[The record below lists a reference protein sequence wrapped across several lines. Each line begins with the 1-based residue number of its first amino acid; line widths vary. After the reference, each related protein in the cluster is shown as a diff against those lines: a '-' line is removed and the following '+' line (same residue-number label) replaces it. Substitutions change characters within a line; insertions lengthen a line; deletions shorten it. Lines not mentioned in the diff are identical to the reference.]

1 MQQLLVFYL
10 GLFVFVVAASL
21 AWGTWWLAG
30 SGEPTQE
37 LHPDREAQDD
47 YDMDMNEARLAAEV
61 ARRHQAEKVIVTE
74 VSF

>member
-30 SGEPTQE
+30 SGEQTQE

-47 YDMDMNEARLAAEV
+47 YDMDMNEAHLAAEV
-61 ARRHQAEKVIVTE
+61 TRRHQAEKVVVTE